1 MILSDLLDLPVTDG
15 SGHRLGGVADVRFVQ
30 RSAGNDLTLFGLLV
44 SPTSRSSS
52 FGYERRN
59 VRAPALIAWWERRR
73 HRGMF
78 LVRWED
84 VDAVEPRLV
93 RLREGFRRYSALLP
107 EP

>member
-1 MILSDLLDLPVTDG
+1 MILSDLLDLPVEDG
-15 SGHRLGGVADVRFVQ
+15 SGRRLGGVADVRFVQ
-30 RSAGNDLTLFGLLV
+30 GAAANDLRLFGLLV
-44 SPTSRSSS
+44 SPTSRASS

-59 VRAPALIAWWERRR
+59 VRAPAPIAWWERRR

-84 VDAVEPRLV
+84 VGPRLV